1 MELRKNYL
9 KIQRRYDY
17 SLELNFVG
25 GGGKLIAFGDG
36 SQGWQWDR
44 KCSMHAIQ
52 RTSKPAGTSHQ
63 KGSRVDFCQFY

>member
-25 GGGKLIAFGDG
+25 GGGKLIAFGDVARAG
-36 SQGWQWDR
+36 SGTENVPCMQSSELQNQLA
-44 KCSMHAIQ
+44 H
-52 RTSKPAGTSHQ
+52 RTRREAG
-63 KGSRVDFCQFY
+63 